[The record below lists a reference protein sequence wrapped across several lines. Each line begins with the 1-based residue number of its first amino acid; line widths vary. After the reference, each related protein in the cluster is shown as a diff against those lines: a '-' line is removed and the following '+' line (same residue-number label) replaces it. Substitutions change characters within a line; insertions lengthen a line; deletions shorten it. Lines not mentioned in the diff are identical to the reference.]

1 VRQAKAKGRL
11 SDPRDKCLGAKFAV
25 PRLHFL
31 FLAVLPVHKVFCPV
45 LRHSGRRG
53 VQERTAARH
62 GDIGKPRR
70 LDLLLSVLRVGCNP
84 HSKSAR
90 DLMLST
96 NPCKVFGKEGRST

>member
-1 VRQAKAKGRL
+1 MPRSKICGSETAFSLPRSPPVR
-11 SDPRDKCLGAKFAV
+11 
-25 PRLHFL
+25 
-31 FLAVLPVHKVFCPV
+31 KVFCPV

-53 VQERTAARH
+53 IQEHTAARH